1 MYAPSRQPTSDLSQL
16 LGADLRL
23 LRYFVAVA
31 EELHF
36 GRAAR
41 HLSMAQPPLSI
52 AIRSLETRLGVR
64 LLWRDSRNVELT
76 RAGELL
82 LARSRTL
89 LTSHQE
95 MLAEFSALRRVDK
108 QHLRIAFSPAA
119 VGTLLATVLRAFQ
132 AHARTARVELVQ
144 HPWIVG
150 GCQEVEA
157 GQIDLAFVNAPIET
171 CSLRSVG
178 LATCPRALAVP
189 AGHPLADLDAI
200 TVADCRESHFLRPW
214 QASQTWLNDWTPRHI
229 TGQDPRWGPWFRD
242 FAEGLEMVAAG
253 QGVMMVPASVIA
265 CNPREDV
272 SFVHL
277 TDAPDA
283 QLLLVWALRDEDPAV
298 LRDFLDTAKSITQA
312 SLD

>member
-1 MYAPSRQPTSDLSQL
+1 LLS
-16 LGADLRL
+16 ADLRL

-41 HLSMAQPPLSI
+41 RLAMAQPPLSN
-52 AIRSLETRLGVR
+52 AISSLETRLGLR
-64 LLWRDSRNVELT
+64 LLWRDSRHVELT

-82 LARSRTL
+82 LARSRAL
-89 LTSHQE
+89 LTAHQE
-95 MLAEFSALRRVDK
+95 MLTELSALRRADN

-119 VGTLLATVLRAFQ
+119 VGTVLATVLRAFQ
-132 AHARTARVELVQ
+132 AHSRTTRVELVQ
-144 HPWIVG
+144 RPWIG
-150 GCQEVEA
+150 GSQEVKA
-157 GQIDLAFVNAPIET
+157 GEIDLAFVNAPIET
-171 CSLRSVG
+171 CSLHSVG

-189 AGHPLADLDAI
+189 AGHSLADLDAI

-214 QASQTWLNDWTPRHI
+214 QASQPWLNDWTPRHI
-229 TGQDPRWGPWFRD
+229 SGRDPQWGPWFHD

-265 CNPREDV
+265 CSRRVDI

-277 TDAPDA
+277 TDAPNA
-283 QLLLVWALRDEDPAV
+283 QLLLVWALRDEDSGV
-298 LRDFLDTAKSITQA
+298 LRDFVDTARSVTRA